1 MSIFNPYIIL
11 GVIVAMVFSFYAGKN
26 QAYKE
31 QFIAVQAAQAE
42 ETKKQASMKDAV
54 ADNRVKFVKG
64 EANAQA
70 ENVRLKSALA
80 TSELRLSIASRQLQ
94 TSTDTGTPAGAG
106 DQARCDVDPEAAQR
120 IVTITQDGD
129 SAIRQLNTLIDT
141 YNQVKEKQK

>member
-1 MSIFNPYIIL
+1 MSIFNPYVIL
-11 GVIVAMVFSFYAGKN
+11 GVIMAMALSFFAGHH

-31 QFIAVQAAQAE
+31 QLIAVQAAQAE
-42 ETKKQASMKDAV
+42 EAKKQASMKDAV
-54 ADNRVKFVKG
+54 ADNRVKLIKG

-94 TSTDTGTPAGAG
+94 TSADTGTPAGAG
-106 DQARCDVDPEAAQR
+106 DQARCDIDPEAAQR